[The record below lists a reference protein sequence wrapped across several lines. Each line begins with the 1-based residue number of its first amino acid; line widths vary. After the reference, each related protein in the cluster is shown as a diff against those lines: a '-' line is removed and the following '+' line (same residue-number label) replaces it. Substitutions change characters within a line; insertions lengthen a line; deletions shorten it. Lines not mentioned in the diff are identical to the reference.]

1 MCCVKRMATYS
12 NFLLDVF
19 SLFFFLH
26 NVSTQKLD
34 VSHNLITTFLSL
46 IRIEIF
52 S

>member
-1 MCCVKRMATYS
+1 MSCVKRMATYS

-34 VSHNLITTFLSL
+34 VFPQSNNYFLKSDKN
-46 IRIEIF
+46 
-52 S
+52 